1 MGGMDREGGGM
12 ERERGAKT
20 ITLLVKYLPSEQEDL
35 FFSIKPTRISHSPPW
50 RSEDSEGA
58 CRPAHAYLAGSR
70 PMRITVSK
78 TGCTPPQRPTH
89 ALSLTSTHIHTQRS

>member
-35 FFSIKPTRISHSPPW
+35 FFFYKANKS
-50 RSEDSEGA
+50 
-58 CRPAHAYLAGSR
+58 
-70 PMRITVSK
+70 
-78 TGCTPPQRPTH
+78 
-89 ALSLTSTHIHTQRS
+89 